1 MANPIVE
8 EINKMISELPEDQKE
23 LVTDGYHSFKELY
36 DHRVVL
42 FVTLCNKMNDFRL
55 LIEEVSNWTDT
66 LATDMT
72 PWKSK
77 KHFDWT
83 MWDWWFI
90 AWVGTIPGKTLTYH
104 LPISEWDNF
113 LSSEIDNAPEW
124 DWHKSEDVLSLLKTL
139 WTC

>member
-1 MANPIVE
+1 MANPTVE

-23 LVTDGYHSFKELY
+23 LITDWYHSFKELY

-42 FVTLCNKMNDFRL
+42 FVTLCNKMNDFKL
-55 LIEEVSNWTDT
+55 LIEEVSEWNDS
-66 LATDMT
+66 LVTDMI

-90 AWVGTIPGKTLTYH
+90 AWIWTSPGMTLTYH
-104 LPISEWDNF
+104 LPESEWDNMAC
-113 LSSEIDNAPEW
+113 SEIDNAPEW
-124 DWHKSEDVLSLLKTL
+124 DGHKSEDVLSLLKIL
-139 WTC
+139 WAR